1 MGGPDMDGENNEYS
15 GIFYFMLI
23 VGCIGLG
30 GMFLVALGGF

>member
-1 MGGPDMDGENNEYS
+1 MDEQPSNDYS
-15 GIFYFMLI
+15 GMFYFMLI